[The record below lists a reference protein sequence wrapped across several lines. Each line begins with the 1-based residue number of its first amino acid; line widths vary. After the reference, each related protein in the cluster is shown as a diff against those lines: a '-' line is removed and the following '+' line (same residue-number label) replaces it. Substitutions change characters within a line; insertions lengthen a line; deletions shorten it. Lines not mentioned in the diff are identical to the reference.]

1 MKQIKLQNTIVKLL
15 TLETTLENQGPVLR
29 QVLPAYS
36 LTPHTKN
43 GGSLQSGTEIL
54 DIWAKRSNND
64 RLFVTI
70 AQIG

>member
-15 TLETTLENQGPVLR
+15 TLETTLENQGPVPR
-29 QVLPAYS
+29 QVLPACS

-43 GGSLQSGTEIL
+43 GGSLQSGTKIL